1 ARPAPT
7 AKQIA
12 IAVAILAVLTS
23 PASGYRGCHQPL
35 ATAGPNSSQGFLE
48 PTRLIVIL
56 LHATGKSE
64 RRNPKACR
72 AQTRLGHAGL
82 DLLLNKAEDRQMTLT
97 QRYVFKRIMT
107 EWLRPPKAIRLLM
120 GYPPKSTV
128 RLWGDAHPKYVP
140 PCPHKNGEF
149 RLIRAFRVTRIA
161 SAD

>member
-1 ARPAPT
+1 MKPVTENPWVSGATVGTKTGGGAGTGGLTTTGGGVPPPPPPPPPPPLAYATPAPT

-82 DLLLNKAEDRQMTLT
+82 DLLL
-97 QRYVFKRIMT
+97 
-107 EWLRPPKAIRLLM
+107 
-120 GYPPKSTV
+120 
-128 RLWGDAHPKYVP
+128 
-140 PCPHKNGEF
+140 C
-149 RLIRAFRVTRIA
+149 
-161 SAD
+161 